1 MVMGDRIPSRKTREK
16 RVTAPLHTDD
26 PNAEGN
32 LSALEYQR
40 LFEER
45 AESIGDDGLHV
56 VPQSVLDAIEG
67 GENGANR

>member
-1 MVMGDRIPSRKTREK
+1 MVFGDRIPRKTRKPMTE
-16 RVTAPLHTDD
+16 PLHTDD

-45 AESIGDDGLHV
+45 AASIGDDGLHV
-56 VPQSVLDAIEG
+56 VPQEILDAIEG
-67 GENGANR
+67 GEHGADR